1 MTQPKEQDEQ
11 DVIEEFTR
19 QIEEV
24 VQIDSDNESTIS
36 FGYQLLPQDDDEE
49 EEEMKEAMEIELDP
63 KDELDAKT
71 CDFIK
76 SIMSRIE
83 LKEEAIPDWAKTIP
97 ESAWMPK
104 IVKK

>member
-11 DVIEEFTR
+11 DIEEFTR
-19 QIEEV
+19 QIDEV

-36 FGYQLLPQDDDEE
+36 FGYQLLPQDDEE
-49 EEEMKEAMEIELDP
+49 EEEEEIKEAMEIELDP

-76 SIMSRIE
+76 SVMSRIE

>member
-36 FGYQLLPQDDDEE
+36 FGYQLLPQDDEEE

-104 IVKK
+104 IVRK